1 MLKVA
6 PSQSGDGMGLGSDIV
21 ECLRIGRMIE
31 NHGERFLHQVYTC
44 RETRFCNERKRPLEH
59 FAALWAAKEAILKAL
74 GLAGRGLN
82 WTDIEV
88 CQEAEGRPEVHLS
101 GAVRDAAQRQG
112 VGGVLLSLAHCRAYA
127 TAHVLV
133 LRGMPAAP

>member
-1 MLKVA
+1 MAIV
-6 PSQSGDGMGLGSDIV
+6 GVGTEIV
-21 ECLRIGRMIE
+21 ECLRIGRMVE
-31 NHGERFLHQVYTC
+31 AHGERFLNQVFTPA
-44 RETRFCNERKRPLEH
+44 EVAFCNARKRPLEH
-59 FAALWAAKEAILKAL
+59 FAALWAAKEAILKAI

-88 CQEAEGRPEVHLS
+88 CQDSDSRPEVHLS

-127 TAHVLV
+127 TAHALAV
-133 LRGMPAAP
+133 RGMPPAT